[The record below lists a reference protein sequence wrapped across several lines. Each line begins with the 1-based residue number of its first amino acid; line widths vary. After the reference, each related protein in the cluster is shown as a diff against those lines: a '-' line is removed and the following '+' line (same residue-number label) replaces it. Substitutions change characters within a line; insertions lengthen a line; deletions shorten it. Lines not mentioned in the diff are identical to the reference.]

1 VAAVR
6 GKSQHR
12 TELLFVDF
20 PGHALLLSEQP
31 GGAKEKACGTAAAGY
46 GERMTERLFLGLAFI
61 AIGVVVIV
69 NRETDARNTVEFQNR
84 WFRRRQGAR
93 EVSINR
99 RVYLLVG
106 VGFIVWGLGYAISG
120 V

>member
-1 VAAVR
+1 MARKNYGCLGA
-6 GKSQHR
+6 SP
-12 TELLFVDF
+12 L
-20 PGHALLLSEQP
+20 PGSKRDEP
-31 GGAKEKACGTAAAGY
+31 NACGGAAAGY

-69 NRETDARNTVEFQNR
+69 NRETQARETVQFQNR

-93 EVSINR
+93 EIRINR
-99 RVYLLVG
+99 RVSLIVG
-106 VGFIVWGLGYAISG
+106 TAFIVFGLGYAISG